1 MGPRVAG
8 LKSLDAV
15 ALLALIALAIAV
27 LTPVRPILRFRAAS
41 AAEGSI
47 YGTPIPRLMLVGV
60 FVWTSMGVA
69 VTLATSW
76 LGDPRRV
83 DISVL
88 ATLRTA
94 VLVAATL
101 VLARVAR
108 YEGGREAGWLM
119 YPLLVATGLKL
130 IFVDL
135 LLGRPQTLFA
145 ALALYGVALIV
156 APRLLRSASSPQP
169 AEAEQ
174 MASRSPLSQP

>member
-1 MGPRVAG
+1 
-8 LKSLDAV
+8 
-15 ALLALIALAIAV
+15 
-27 LTPVRPILRFRAAS
+27 
-41 AAEGSI
+41 
-47 YGTPIPRLMLVGV
+47 
-60 FVWTSMGVA
+60 MGVA

-76 LGDPRRV
+76 FGDAGRV

-108 YEGGREAGWLM
+108 YAGGREAGWLM

-130 IFVDL
+130 IFIDL
-135 LLGRPQTLFA
+135 RLGRPQTLFA

-156 APRLLRSASSPQP
+156 APRLLRSVGPPEP

-174 MASRSPLSQP
+174 LASRSTVSQP